1 MRVALIHYWLTGM
14 RGGERVL
21 EAFSRMFPDA
31 DIYTHV
37 IDRERTSAQ
46 LLQHDIKTTFISK
59 FPLAKTHYQKYLGFM
74 PRALEEIDLSG
85 YDLVI
90 SSESGPAKGVVPPPD
105 SFHMCYCH
113 SPMRYIWDMYPDY
126 VEDAGRLARTVFPR
140 IAHKLRTWDT
150 VSAARV
156 DKFVA
161 NSSFVAKRIEK
172 YYRRDADVV
181 FPPVDVSK
189 FVPGNPK
196 NRGDYFLAAGELV
209 GYKRFDLAID
219 ACERA
224 GVPLVILGGGSEL
237 KKLKARAGSNVTFL
251 DRVDF
256 KVLKALFQNCR
267 ALIFPG
273 LEDFGMVPVEV
284 MASGRPVIA
293 YGKGGA
299 LDSVVPGV
307 TGVLVDDQTP
317 EAFEAALKSFR
328 PEDYD
333 PPAIAAHAQ
342 QFDLKVFNQKIR
354 QIIEQQGLT
363 LPRV

>member
-1 MRVALIHYWLTGM
+1 MRVALVHYWLTGM

-31 DIYTHV
+31 DIFTHV
-37 IDRERTSAQ
+37 IDRDRTSDQ

-59 FPLAKTHYQKYLGFM
+59 LPFAKTHYQKYLGFM
-74 PRALEEIDLSG
+74 PRALEELDLSG

-90 SSESGPAKGVVPPPD
+90 SSESGPAKGVVPSPD
-105 SFHMCYCH
+105 SFHLCYCH
-113 SPMRYIWDMYPDY
+113 SPMRYIWDLYPEY
-126 VEDAGRLARTVFPR
+126 VADAGKPAKAVFPR
-140 IAHKLRTWDT
+140 VAHKLRTWDT

-156 DKFVA
+156 DQFVA
-161 NSSFVAKRIEK
+161 NSSFVARRINK

-181 FPPVDVSK
+181 FPPVDVSE
-189 FVPGNPK
+189 FVPGDPK
-196 NRGDYFLAAGELV
+196 NRGGYFLAAGELV

-219 ACERA
+219 ACEQA
-224 GVPLVILGGGSEL
+224 GVPLIVLGGGPDL
-237 KKLKARAGSNVTFL
+237 KKLKARAGGNVTFL
-251 DRVDF
+251 DRVEF
-256 KVLKALFQNCR
+256 KVLKELFQNCR

-299 LDSVVPGV
+299 LDSVLPGV
-307 TGVLVDDQTP
+307 TGVHVEEQTV
-317 EAFEAALKSFR
+317 EAFAAAIRAFK

-333 PPAIAAHAQ
+333 QSRIVAHAQ
-342 QFDLKVFNQKIR
+342 TFGVPVFEEKIR
-354 QIIEQQGLT
+354 SILAKEGIT
-363 LPRV
+363 PPA